1 MEKSFFS
8 VLKYPDFK
16 KIWLSQVFS
25 QIALNMLT
33 FALVLH
39 IFELTGKATS
49 ISLVMIATAIPVAI
63 FGPFSGVLADKI
75 DYKKILIY
83 SNFLR
88 FIIVLMLLF
97 ANNNVLAFLE
107 IIFMVS
113 AVSQIFTPAES
124 SSIPL
129 IVPRKELVSANSM
142 VMSTTYITLLIGY
155 SIAGPLLN
163 LFGTIWLFVLCA
175 VLFLLATEANRLLS
189 NFDTKEIRKIT
200 IERIASSVDKVWVE
214 MKSGFSYIKNNKK
227 ILNPMIKMTIG
238 WTVLGA
244 FITLLPSFGQ
254 SVLKIDPKLV
264 GPYIIAPAGVGMF
277 FSALFLSRKEKIKYT
292 RIINLGFIISSIALV
307 AFSFYSFFES
317 IPFSR
322 LIVLLLVVVIG
333 FGSSMIQIPAQT
345 LLHINSDEGKRGR
358 VFGLSSMQLR
368 LATSLPT
375 IIVAA
380 VADLTS
386 PMVTMIILAIGI
398 FLYSLTLIFEEEP
411 TTEISN
417 DKFQIT
423 NKILKSE
430 L

>member
-1 MEKSFFS
+1 MKNSLLS

-39 IFELTGKATS
+39 IFELTGRATS

-63 FGPFSGVLADKI
+63 FGPFSGILADKI

-83 SNFLR
+83 TNFLR
-88 FIIVLMLLF
+88 VIIVLLLLF
-97 ANNNVLAFLE
+97 ADNNVLALLE
-107 IIFMVS
+107 IIFLVS

-124 SSIPL
+124 SSIPM
-129 IVPRKELVSANSM
+129 IVPEKELVSANSL
-142 VMSTTYITLLIGY
+142 VMSTTYITLLLGY

-163 LFGTIWLFVLCA
+163 LIGTAWLFILCA
-175 VLFLLATEANRLLS
+175 VLFLLATEATRMLS

-200 IERIASSVDKVWVE
+200 IEKIASSMDKVWIE
-214 MKSGFSYIKNNKK
+214 MKTGFMYIRQSRK
-227 ILNPMIKMTIG
+227 ILNPMIKLTIG

-254 SVLKIDPKLV
+254 SVLGIDPKLV
-264 GPYIIAPAGVGMF
+264 GPYIIAPAGIGML
-277 FSALFLSRKEKIKYT
+277 FSALFLSRKEKFKHT
-292 RIINLGFIISSIALV
+292 KIINLGFLISSIALV
-307 AFSFYSFFES
+307 IFSFYFLFEF

-345 LLHINSDEGKRGR
+345 LLHLNTDEEKRGR

-368 LATSLPT
+368 LATSLPA
-375 IIVAA
+375 VVVGA

-386 PMVTMIILAIGI
+386 PMVTMILLAIGI
-398 FLYSLTLIFEEEP
+398 LLYSLTLIFEEEP
-411 TTEISN
+411 TKIPESEFQMSN
-417 DKFQIT
+417 KMSSD
-423 NKILKSE
+423 
-430 L
+430 